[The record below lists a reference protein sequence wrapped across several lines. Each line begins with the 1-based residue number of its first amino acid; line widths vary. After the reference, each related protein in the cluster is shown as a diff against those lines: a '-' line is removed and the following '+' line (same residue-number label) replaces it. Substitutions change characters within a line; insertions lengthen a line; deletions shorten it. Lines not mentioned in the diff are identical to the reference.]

1 MSKKK
6 EQLKKELYLLES
18 MRADAERFQE
28 EISEE
33 IDSLSEQ
40 LEFLS
45 GEASFLKGKLGQL
58 EKQTENFGD
67 LLDKI
72 YYFFVDNGHY
82 N

>member
-6 EQLKKELYLLES
+6 EKLKKELCEFECMLADAGRFKEELLE
-18 MRADAERFQE
+18 
-28 EISEE
+28 EIN
-33 IDSLSEQ
+33 SLSEQ

-72 YYFFVDNGHY
+72 YYFFVDNGYY

>member
-6 EQLKKELYLLES
+6 EKLKKELCEFECML
-18 MRADAERFQE
+18 ADAGRFKE

-33 IDSLSEQ
+33 IDSLREQ

-45 GEASFLKGKLGQL
+45 AGASFLEKKLKQL

-72 YYFFVDNGHY
+72 YYFFVDNGYY